1 MVKLELD
8 RVIEELNVSGINM
21 TRRDLMR
28 FAAIGGAGMSMS
40 TLLAACGGEDND
52 DDGGDAAAAT
62 EPAGGAE
69 PTPSPRS
76 TAAGLVVTPTPRA
89 TAEETEEAGGE
100 EPTEESAAE
109 TPAGSGSGQAQ
120 TGGVW
125 TMALHGDPS
134 FNLVTVPGALVDILV
149 YKTMYNNLIKYELV
163 ENSIV
168 IVPDLAESWES
179 TDDLL
184 EYTFRLKDG
193 VTWHD
198 GTPFT
203 ADDVVFTVETVLNP
217 ENNASGRANISSISS
232 AEAIDDLT
240 VKFTLN
246 QPFAALPVMLGYNRV
261 IFPKHLWEGLDFA
274 SPASYLQN
282 PVGTGPFKFVEQ
294 VQGSHLELARYDD
307 YFAGTPNLDG
317 MVFKVI
323 PDGNN
328 RVAQVVSGDVDF
340 AVIDPPQIDAVE
352 GNENVEI
359 RLAPQ
364 VNYYFFA
371 INHSNP
377 KLQDVRVRQ
386 ALAYAVDRQA
396 IIDNILQGTGEPAT
410 GPINP
415 LLGAYYNPDVKTYEY
430 DMETAASLLAEAGWT
445 KGDDDI
451 LTNAA
456 GEKFTLRFNGPSN
469 YPIMVQVITY
479 AQQQYQQ
486 LGFDVTLEIV
496 DWPVHLE
503 MYASQQY
510 DLLMQWWITPP
521 DPDLYPHY
529 HTEVNNRWK
538 YSNAEADELM
548 TRSRAEPDVQKRI
561 EIFHELQALLAEDVP
576 VVYLYYPQEVQAV
589 STRSKGLPLIGYRDM
604 LTWMHLAWVEDEA

>member
-8 RVIEELNVSGINM
+8 RVIEELNLTGINI

-40 TLLAACGGEDND
+40 ALLAACGGDDDD
-52 DDGGDAAAAT
+52 DDGGQEAAAT
-62 EPAGGAE
+62 EPSGGAE
-69 PTPSPRS
+69 ATPSPRS

-89 TAEETEEAGGE
+89 TAAATEETGGEAPTEEA
-100 EPTEESAAE
+100 TE
-109 TPAGSGSGQAQ
+109 TPTGSGSGEAQA
-120 TGGVW
+120 GGVW

-134 FNLVTVPGALVDILV
+134 FNLVTNPGALVDILV
-149 YKTMYNNLIKYELV
+149 WKTMFNNLVKYELV

-168 IVPDLAESWES
+168 IVPDLSESWEAS
-179 TDDLL
+179 DDLL
-184 EYTFRLKDG
+184 EYTFSLKDG

-198 GTPFT
+198 GAPFT
-203 ADDVVFTVETVLNP
+203 ADDVVFTVETILNP
-217 ENNASGRANISSISS
+217 DNNAAGRANISSIST
-232 AEAIDDLT
+232 AEKIDDLT

-261 IFPKHLWEGLDFA
+261 IYPKHLWEGVDFA
-274 SPASYLQN
+274 NPGAFLEN

-294 VQGSHLELARYDD
+294 VQGSHVELERNDD
-307 YFAGTPNLDG
+307 YFAGKPNLDSI
-317 MVFKVI
+317 VFKVI

-328 RVAQVVSGDVDF
+328 RVAQVASGDVDF

-352 GNENVEI
+352 GNEDVEV
-359 RLAPQ
+359 RFAPQ

-386 ALAYAVDRQA
+386 ALAYAVDRKA
-396 IIDNILQGTGEPAT
+396 IIDNILKGTGEPAT

-415 LLGAYYNPDVKTYEY
+415 LLGAYYNPNVKTYEY
-430 DMETAASLLAEAGWT
+430 DMEMAASLLAEAGWT
-445 KGDDDI
+445 KGNDNI

-456 GEKFTLRFNGPSN
+456 GEKFTIRFNGPSN

-503 MYASQQY
+503 MYGSQQY

-538 YSNAEADELM
+538 YSNAQADELM
-548 TRSRAEPDVQKRI
+548 TLSRAEPDVQKRI
-561 EIFHELQALLAEDVP
+561 QIFHELQALLAEDVP

-604 LTWMHLAWVEDEA
+604 LTWMQLAWVDDTA